1 MIANL
6 NSIGRELLDNQNQE
20 EEEDNTVGNY
30 LEGLFN
36 YDQLVSNPIQPTL
49 QEIIQNKENN
59 YMPTYSSRSDNYV
72 FDDNFGSAGIKFDKA
87 KNRWYSDDPLTNA
100 FIMKE
105 SGGYADALSPTGAS
119 GLFQFTV
126 GTARAMGLDPKDRT
140 DPYKSYDAYVR
151 LMKDNA
157 RILRSYGIPV
167 TPRNLYFI
175 YNIGPKGAKEI
186 IQAENN
192 PDAKLSA
199 STKKFIQLNGASTA
213 DEYIRKHSRTLDKY
227 WR

>member
-6 NSIGRELLDNQNQE
+6 NSIGRELLDNQNQ

-151 LMKDNA
+151 LT
-157 RILRSYGIPV
+157 SP
-167 TPRNLYFI
+167 
-175 YNIGPKGAKEI
+175 
-186 IQAENN
+186 
-192 PDAKLSA
+192 
-199 STKKFIQLNGASTA
+199 STA
-213 DEYIRKHSRTLDKY
+213 NFSSSCAMGTRRPLESMASMRRCIRSLPSAFHEVSSGRTLSCTALPAVSI
-227 WR
+227 